1 MLPLLNI
8 YMSSLS
14 NFSRFKGKREVNAK
28 WPCLDRWEGADH
40 FSQEPLVARAKR
52 SSTALPKSFNLFK
65 IIPAFSMPSAP
76 SRSEETSNSYL
87 KNATWLKKSLL
98 RMSSWAPSLFYSYT
112 MTLSTLG
119 ILPITWSLY
128 SFSCTKLKFPFLR
141 KAIFWQLLK
150 HGWLT

>member
-14 NFSRFKGKREVNAK
+14 NFSRFKGKTEVNAK

-40 FSQEPLVARAKR
+40 FSQEPLAGRAKR
-52 SSTALPKSFNLFK
+52 SSTALSMSFNLFS

-76 SRSEETSNSYL
+76 SGSEETSNSYL
-87 KNATWLKKSLL
+87 KNSTWLKNSLL
-98 RMSSWAPSLFYSYT
+98 RMLSWVPSLFYSYP

-119 ILPITWSLY
+119 ILPITWSLF

-141 KAIFWQLLK
+141 KASSLSSDKF
-150 HGWLT
+150 